1 MIKSPQGWCDKWL
14 YPLGYIPRSDGLQG
28 PEDDTSLSQRDVMYE
43 ATWANKF
50 YVILIG
56 EFRNLH
62 FIPKDQIHFPAFER
76 YVISL

>member
-1 MIKSPQGWCDKWL
+1 
-14 YPLGYIPRSDGLQG
+14 
-28 PEDDTSLSQRDVMYE
+28 MYE

-62 FIPKDQIHFPAFER
+62 FVPNDPIHFPAFEW